1 MQWIQRLYET
11 VPDSL
16 LRPGKVVILYGAR
29 RVGKTML
36 VKRLLSE
43 RSGRIFMDTGEN
55 LDLARILLARN
66 PETYRLF
73 FGSYDIIFI
82 DEAQYIDHV
91 GECLKMLV
99 DLFPE
104 TCFIIT
110 GSSAFNISQN
120 ASEPLT
126 GRSIT
131 KVLYP
136 LSLAELLSQFAP
148 FDILQNFESY
158 LLYGMYPEVF
168 SMPDRRDKIE
178 YLINI
183 RNGYLFKDIFALE
196 QIKNSQKLQDILRL
210 LALQIGN
217 EVSLNE
223 IATKVGLSKNTVERY
238 IDLLEKAF
246 VIKKVG
252 AFAKNLRNEISKSAK
267 YYFWDIGI
275 RNAVINNFNS
285 LELRTDVGA
294 MWENFAVMEFVK
306 KSEYAGDFAQFYFWR
321 TYDQKELDLVIEKH
335 GELAGYE
342 FKWQDEKAKI
352 PASWTKT
359 YGGQTAVVTRNSLLA
374 MMRAN

>member
-1 MQWIQRLYET
+1 M
-11 VPDSL
+11 
-16 LRPGKVVILYGAR
+16 VILYGAR

-36 VKRLLSE
+36 VKRLLAE
-43 RSGRIFMDTGEN
+43 RSGKIFMDTGEN

-104 TCFIIT
+104 KCFIIT

-136 LSLAELLSQFAP
+136 LSLVELLSQFEP
-148 FDILQNFESY
+148 FDIFQKFESY

-294 MWENFAVMEFVK
+294 MWENFVVMEFVK
-306 KSEYAGDFAQFYFWR
+306 KSEYASDFAQFYFWR
-321 TYDQKELDLVIEKH
+321 TYDQKELDLVIEKK
-335 GELAGYE
+335 GELTGYE
-342 FKWQDEKAKI
+342 IKWQDEKAKT
-352 PASWTKT
+352 PVSWTKI
-359 YGGQTAVVTRNSLLA
+359 YGGQTAVVTRNTLLE
-374 MMRAN
+374 MMLQ